1 VYFANIMLQVNK
13 IFLILKELYSTKV
26 PLSSDMSLLSHT
38 ISLSIFNIFIDWKK
52 HSRDVINVY
61 YEFTLLH
68 IFALVLQP
76 WMSAYIRK
84 TDGVYIL
91 VPKRLKHGRQNITL
105 HWIKGT
111 MRNIKYIFTKLNAVF
126 ILKMVAWTKKYYNG

>member
-1 VYFANIMLQVNK
+1 MLQVNK

-76 WMSAYIRK
+76 
-84 TDGVYIL
+84 
-91 VPKRLKHGRQNITL
+91 
-105 HWIKGT
+105 
-111 MRNIKYIFTKLNAVF
+111 
-126 ILKMVAWTKKYYNG
+126 